1 MIIEYP
7 EGATP
12 LDEDYREDLIPDLQL
27 QVELN
32 EFEQRNI
39 VEAILW
45 ARKNASFSKKL
56 LSPQG
61 LCLLHRRMFDLTW
74 RWAGRYRRR
83 DTNIGVEW
91 PLIAENVILVC
102 QDGRYWIENQVYE
115 WNELAVR
122 FHHRL
127 VRVHPFPNGNG
138 RHARLAADLLLGY
151 HGQPPL
157 AWGGAHLAGQGKAR
171 SEYIS
176 SLKEAD
182 QNSYGRLL
190 RFAVSRTGWE

>member
-1 MIIEYP
+1 MRIEYP

-12 LDEDYREDLIPDLQL
+12 LDEDYRQDLIPDIQL

-32 EFEQRNI
+32 EFEQKNI

-45 ARKNASFSKKL
+45 ASHNRRFAKTL

-61 LCLLHRRMFDLTW
+61 LCELHRRMFNSTW
-74 RWAGRYRRR
+74 RWAGRYRGRN
-83 DTNIGVEW
+83 TNIGLEW
-91 PLIAENVILVC
+91 PQIAENVILVC
-102 QDGRYWIENQVYE
+102 QDTEYWVENHVYD

-127 VRVHPFPNGNG
+127 VKIHPFANGNG
-138 RHARLAADLLLGY
+138 RHARLAANLLLGY
-151 HGQPPL
+151 NGQAVLP
-157 AWGGAHLAGQGKAR
+157 WGGAHLDEQGKAR

-176 SLKEAD
+176 ALKEAD
-182 QNSYGRLL
+182 RNSYDRLFS
-190 RFAVSRTGWE
+190 FAVSGRD